1 MNLVLFNS
9 SIIMSYSHILSL
21 FLYNPYNPL
30 MIFLYVLGMFTSII
44 NHGTKSEIMKY
55 IDRLTMFFGFFIDLY
70 FIRQIYINTKSN
82 KAIIVI
88 LILLISSTTLYFL
101 SKLVKSNIK
110 HTDDINHIDENV
122 DEKTEKL
129 FVGNF
134 LHSCA
139 HICISITHIFIIKE
153 YSSLE

>member
-1 MNLVLFNS
+1 MKNMQKQPVL
-9 SIIMSYSHILSL
+9 
-21 FLYNPYNPL
+21 
-30 MIFLYVLGMFTSII
+30 
-44 NHGTKSEIMKY
+44 
-55 IDRLTMFFGFFIDLY
+55 
-70 FIRQIYINTKSN
+70 
-82 KAIIVI
+82 I

-110 HTDDINHIDENV
+110 HTYDINHIDENV
-122 DEKTEKL
+122 DENVDEKTEKI